1 MHAAIRTWAYE
12 QLREKGIYALDG
24 FEDVRLMP
32 WSSVYRVQTDQG
44 FFYLKH
50 VQGEGCYEAQ
60 LLLMLE
66 THFEGMVPSLLASSG
81 DLSCFIL
88 RDAGE
93 TLRTYL
99 GRAGYDVTLIKKVFD
114 AYCMIQRTMESQVD
128 ALMSAGVP
136 DWRLQTFTK
145 RYEHFLQ
152 DTSFLSGIGIDKTVH
167 KTLTSLGPQVYAL
180 CETIDRVGVRETLE
194 HADFQ
199 DNNVLIRN
207 DRFVIS
213 DWGDA
218 VISHPFFSLAS
229 FLRSAERNHAIAT
242 SLRQELESSYL
253 HHWMNRYSE
262 DEILKAYRGIIALQD
277 IKWVMN
283 FHHATLENGSTAYM
297 PFKDSILKSVL
308 DFKGFFEIA

>member
-1 MHAAIRTWAYE
+1 MQAAIRIWAYE
-12 QLREKGIYALDG
+12 QLREKGICALND

-32 WSSVYRVQTDQG
+32 WSSVYRIQTDQG

-50 VQGEGCYEAQ
+50 VQGEGCYEAH

-66 THFEGMVPSLLASSG
+66 AHFEGVVPSLLASSE

-99 GRAGYDVTLIKKVFD
+99 GRSGYDVVLIKKVFD
-114 AYCMIQRTMESQVD
+114 AYCLIQRTMESHVD
-128 ALMSAGVP
+128 ALMSEGVP
-136 DWRLQTFTK
+136 DWRLRIVTR
-145 RYEHFLQ
+145 RYELFLQ
-152 DTSFLSGIGIDKTVH
+152 DVSFFSCIGVDKTVH
-167 KTLTSLGPQVYAL
+167 KTLMSLVPKVHAL
-180 CETIDRVGVRETLE
+180 CETIDRVGVCETLE

-199 DNNVLIRN
+199 DNNVLIR
-207 DRFVIS
+207 DGRFVIS

-229 FLRSAERNHAIAT
+229 FLRSAERNHALDF
-242 SLRQELESSYL
+242 SLRQELEASYL
-253 HHWMNRYSE
+253 HHWTDRYSANE
-262 DEILKAYRGIIALQD
+262 VLRAYQGVIALQD

-283 FHHATLENGSTAYM
+283 FYHATIEHGAGAYM
-297 PFKDSILKSVL
+297 PFKDSILKSVY
-308 DFKGFFEIA
+308 DFKRFFETA